1 MKPRRAFVAVRS
13 SISLGVSLCGIA
25 VAVACHKSAPVTPV
39 APAADPQAIALR
51 LEQGISEGCYL
62 CLLDVLHEYRTSPSS
77 VQQAAAVERAATR
90 AALLLLVRQKELGI
104 PDDDQWAA
112 AESIAAA
119 GAGKMAAG
127 PLMLE
132 IVQALPWNTLGVG
145 EQFVDRDR
153 ERRRATSTAQR
164 DAWRVTLEP
173 EWPRDDVA
181 AYLYLSLMCT
191 SNQAGMP
198 AFAAVADAH
207 LSSNVVQ
214 YRWATCTGL
223 GEPTLRRLLAANPRF
238 HEIHFFLSRYASTAR
253 RFAEAFDD
261 LQQAWL
267 QIPRFTAAAVTAAE
281 LALNGDDYA
290 SARDL
295 SEAVLAVVPGHWRS
309 VLNDVKALS
318 SLERYVDATAAA
330 DKMIADGHWYL
341 GDAYYWRAWNEYQ
354 LDRVTAGVSDVA
366 AAKDFEASVRV
377 FTLAGLFQMK
387 LERWTDAKREFE
399 SALALS
405 ESACDVHLYLG
416 HTYSGL
422 TSWRPAAGSF
432 EEAARCY
439 STVISAL
446 RSQIARTPVRP
457 GDEWTARQVAKWQR
471 ELSAAG
477 EQEHSAI
484 YNAAVTFLNARLPEQ
499 ARPYALQAEAF
510 PSYTDR
516 ARALLTI
523 LDRPK

>member
-1 MKPRRAFVAVRS
+1 
-13 SISLGVSLCGIA
+13 
-25 VAVACHKSAPVTPV
+25 
-39 APAADPQAIALR
+39 
-51 LEQGISEGCYL
+51 
-62 CLLDVLHEYRTSPSS
+62 
-77 VQQAAAVERAATR
+77 
-90 AALLLLVRQKELGI
+90 
-104 PDDDQWAA
+104 
-112 AESIAAA
+112 
-119 GAGKMAAG
+119 
-127 PLMLE
+127 
-132 IVQALPWNTLGVG
+132 
-145 EQFVDRDR
+145 
-153 ERRRATSTAQR
+153 
-164 DAWRVTLEP
+164 
-173 EWPRDDVA
+173 
-181 AYLYLSLMCT
+181 
-191 SNQAGMP
+191 MP

-207 LSSNVVQ
+207 LSSGVVQ

-238 HEIHFFLSRYASTAR
+238 HEIRFFLSRYASSAR
-253 RFAEAFDD
+253 RFGEAFDD
-261 LQQAWL
+261 LQQAWR
-267 QIPRFTAAAVTAAE
+267 QIPRFTAAAVTAGE
-281 LALNGDDYA
+281 LALTGDDYG

-295 SEAVLAVVPGHWRS
+295 SEAVLAIVPGHWRS
-309 VLNDVKALS
+309 ALNDVKALS
-318 SLERYVDATAAA
+318 SLEQYGDAIGIA

-354 LDRVTAGVSDVA
+354 LDRVAVGISDIA
-366 AAKDFEASVRV
+366 AAKDFETSVRV

-387 LERWTDAKREFE
+387 LERWPDAKREFD

-439 STVISAL
+439 STVISTL
-446 RSQIARTPVRP
+446 QSQIARTSVRP
-457 GDEWTARQVAKWQR
+457 GDEWTARQVARWQR